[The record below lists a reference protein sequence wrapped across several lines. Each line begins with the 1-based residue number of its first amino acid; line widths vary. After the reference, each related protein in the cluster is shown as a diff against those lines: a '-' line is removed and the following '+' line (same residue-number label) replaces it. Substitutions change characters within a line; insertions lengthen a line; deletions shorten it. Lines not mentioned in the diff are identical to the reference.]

1 MSTLALPPAQPAL
14 GSAGAV
20 WRLAFAGALT
30 LLVWALAYQPTLL
43 AMAHVWQTSET
54 YAHGFLIAPIAAVL
68 GYRLRHV
75 LSAAPLAR
83 APLALLPLALAGLLW
98 SAATVAAVDVLAQL
112 AAVLMLIAA
121 LWYLAG
127 SAWLRLAWFPC
138 AFLLL
143 AVPLGDGL
151 TPFLI
156 DHTANFVVSA
166 LRLIGMPVFREG
178 SFFVIPSGSWS
189 VVTGCSGMRYLMAT
203 LTVAALFAHLSY
215 RAVWKQGLFVLG
227 ALAIALIANWLRA
240 FGIVMIAHL
249 SDMRLAIG
257 VDHYLYG
264 WVFFGIIIFLLMLA
278 GGRWRD
284 DLPLPTGPCPP
295 LRGAMPGAGELL
307 LLLVLLAGWPLG
319 LRLVDDAGERPLPAF
334 QLDTVGADWQPVP
347 APRSDW
353 SPRFTGT
360 PTLWAG
366 GIAHGDTVCG
376 WQLAWY
382 PSQRPGNELIHAA
395 NRLVQEKDDPWR
407 LLAQVRR
414 QPPLAGFPGVRESLL
429 KASGDERMT
438 LVWQWYWVDGERAAD
453 ALGVKWLGLRARL
466 LGEPSAGAS
475 VLVYLPLATERELAG
490 ADERLTRCAS
500 HLADRL
506 EPRFNAALRL
516 PGEPR

>member
-1 MSTLALPPAQPAL
+1 MSTLALPPARPAL
-14 GSAGAV
+14 ASAGEA
-20 WRLAFAGALT
+20 WRLAVACALV
-30 LLVWALAYQPTLL
+30 LLLWALAYQPTLL

-68 GYRLRHV
+68 CYRLRHA

-83 APLALLPLALAGLLW
+83 APLALVPLVLAGLLW
-98 SAATVAAVDVLAQL
+98 TAATLAAVDVLAQL
-112 AAVLMLIAA
+112 AAVLLLIAA
-121 LWYLAG
+121 LWFLAG
-127 SAWLRLAWFPC
+127 TAWLRLAWFPC

-203 LTVAALFAHLSY
+203 LTVAALFAHLNY
-215 RAVWKQGLFVLG
+215 RAVWKQGLFVVG
-227 ALAIALIANWLRA
+227 ALAIALVANWLRA

-264 WVFFGIIIFLLMLA
+264 WVFFGVIIFLLMLV

-295 LRGAMPGAGELL
+295 LHGVMPGLGGLL
-307 LLLVLLAGWPLG
+307 LLLALLVLWPLG

-334 QLDTVGADWQPVP
+334 QLDATDWQPVP
-347 APRSDW
+347 PPRGDW
-353 SPRFTGT
+353 SPHFTGA
-360 PTLWAG
+360 PTLRAG
-366 GIAHGDTVCG
+366 GLVRGGTVCG

-382 PSQRPGNELIHAA
+382 PAQRPGNELIHAA

-407 LLAQVRR
+407 LLSQAPRK
-414 QPPLAGFPGVRESLL
+414 PPLPGFPGVRESLL
-429 KASGDERMT
+429 KASSDERMT
-438 LVWQWYWVDGERAAD
+438 LVWQWYWVNGERAAD
-453 ALGVKWLGLRARL
+453 ALGAKWLGLRARL

-475 VLVYLPLATERELAG
+475 VLVYLPLASESQLAG
-490 ADERLTRCAS
+490 ADEQLGRCAAQI
-500 HLADRL
+500 ADRL
-506 EPRFNAALRL
+506 EPYFTAALRP